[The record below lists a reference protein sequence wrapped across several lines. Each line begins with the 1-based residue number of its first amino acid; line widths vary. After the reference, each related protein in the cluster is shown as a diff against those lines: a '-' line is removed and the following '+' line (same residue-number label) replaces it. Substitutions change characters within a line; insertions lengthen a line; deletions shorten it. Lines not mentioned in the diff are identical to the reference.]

1 MVKHVDSRTG
11 IELIDR
17 AGCLRLLAEG
27 DVGRLAVVAGGQPE
41 IFPVNYVFDGSA
53 IVFRTDRGTKLS
65 AAGRSRA
72 CFEID
77 EFDRATRSG
86 WSVVAHGRLEEIDEY
101 SGSEYDRARDLTVDP
116 WAIGP
121 KPHLL
126 RLLPTRVTG
135 RRIAPQA

>member
-1 MVKHVDSRTG
+1 MKRLDSRTG

-17 AGCLRLLAEG
+17 AECLQLLADNE
-27 DVGRLAVVAGGQPE
+27 VGRLSVVAGGQPE
-41 IFPVNYVFDGSA
+41 IFPVNYGFDGA
-53 IVFRTDRGTKLS
+53 AVLFRTDRGTKLA

-77 EFDRATRSG
+77 DYDRATRSG
-86 WSVVAHGRLEEIDEY
+86 WSVVVHGRLEEVDEY
-101 SGSEYDRARDLTVDP
+101 SGPAYERARDLTVDP

-126 RLLPTRVTG
+126 RLSPTRVTG
-135 RRIAPQA
+135 RRIAPQT